1 MTHSMASPESHR
13 RATAEALRAMRAL
26 AGHID
31 DMKRRHESAVRVQEV
46 QSLVRL
52 WQVSLLGAESGQTV
66 AGEAGGCR
74 VWSDCGR

>member
-1 MTHSMASPESHR
+1 MSVRQNLMTHSMASPESHR

-31 DMKRRHESAVRVQEV
+31 DMKRKHESAVRVQEV

-52 WQVSLLGAESGQTV
+52 WQVSPGVQRLVRL
-66 AGEAGGCR
+66 
-74 VWSDCGR
+74 